1 METKEI
7 ENLKQDLLQEIQ
19 EKGYL
24 SLKYVLFNEQ
34 DRTPYAVH
42 IFCRQNVFMVNS
54 RDDRSYVNGKTFE
67 FNNFQEAKDK
77 FLSILDFIVR
87 EGKREVKKRGNYM
100 YPSLLW
106 DD

>member
-42 IFCRQNVFMVNS
+42 IFYRQNVFMVNS
-54 RDDRSYVNGKTFE
+54 RDDRSYVNGKHLNSIIFRKLKI
-67 FNNFQEAKDK
+67 NFY
-77 FLSILDFIVR
+77 LS
-87 EGKREVKKRGNYM
+87 
-100 YPSLLW
+100 
-106 DD
+106 